1 MISKRALVCVTV
13 VMVGCLCGC
22 SEYRVQKKVT
32 MEQWATWDR
41 GPLVI
46 PLYAKN
52 LKGLKICLDPGHGG
66 DAHLKGYKA
75 GPKTGV
81 REAAVNWRVAVF
93 LRQLLEEAGAE
104 VIMTRY
110 GDEDVSLSRRV
121 QIANENNADIFV
133 SLHHNATGSDKVN
146 YTTTW
151 FHADPDSAP
160 ANLDLA
166 RQIQIGVEEE
176 LRLPQTHPRGLM
188 SDYLM
193 YPGAGFGVI
202 RGLNCVAC
210 LCEASFH
217 SHAEEEK
224 RLANAWYNQRE
235 AYGYFLG
242 IARYVNGGMPF
253 FRMTE
258 PRDGDRVETGTP
270 TLKFRIND
278 GLSAR
283 GGWAA
288 DRNWILEESIQV
300 SVNGKKVPFS
310 YDAKSK
316 MATVEVKEKLGSGTH
331 SALVTFQNIH
341 KNHAF
346 PKAVSFVVA
355 LPAVRMEMTIEPDR
369 IPASENA
376 WATVR
381 VKAYDEDGKPVA
393 DGTVIDFSIT
403 EGELLRAKVKTVNGE
418 ALNYYRCPWG
428 ASAQVIAQSGKA
440 EVCGNVWS
448 GKMDQGG
455 AFGVLLD
462 ALTGAP
468 VEQGQVGWLEGTRH
482 SVTRD
487 GRFAVSGLQAGQP
500 LMASVPGR
508 FGVVIANI
516 EDSSAVVWKQASLV
530 PAAGGVLAGKSF
542 VLDPRYGGE
551 ETGSVAGDHRA
562 SECNRLVAIA
572 LMQLLQNAGAQV
584 RVTRSDD
591 ASLSVD
597 QRLQIANQWPSARY
611 IRIEHEP
618 MTGSRPSLATLRY
631 PGSTIISDFASPI
644 IAEASQYLGLDAGS
658 IRDSEDKEIKDT
670 KGPAVAFIF
679 HTLDHPSMK
688 VDSDGRFLCLREA
701 YVLYRGIAG
710 YHEAPTEG
718 VYALEIR
725 VVDEKTGQPQ
735 GNVLV
740 GLGGVESLLS
750 DSVAGMV
757 RFEGLPKGET
767 FVTASKEGYRTSV
780 RNVHTDKGLVEVRL
794 EKD

>member
-1 MISKRALVCVTV
+1 MSKRALVCVTGV
-13 VMVGCLCGC
+13 LVLCLCGC

-32 MEQWATWDR
+32 MEQWETFHR
-41 GPLVI
+41 GPLAI

-52 LKGLKICLDPGHGG
+52 LKGVKICLDPGHGG

-93 LRQLLEEAGAE
+93 LRQMLEEAGAE
-104 VIMTRY
+104 VIMTRD

-151 FHADPDSAP
+151 FHADPDFAP

-166 RQIQIGVEEE
+166 RHIQIGVEEE

-193 YPGAGFGVI
+193 YQGAGFGVI

-270 TLKFRIND
+270 VLKFRLND

-288 DRNWILEESIQV
+288 DRNWILEESLQIRI
-300 SVNGKKVPFS
+300 NGKTVPFS
-310 YDAKSK
+310 YDPKSK
-316 MATVEVKEKLGSGTH
+316 IATVEVQEKLGSGTH
-331 SALVTFQNIH
+331 TALVLFQNIH
-341 KNHAF
+341 KNHTF
-346 PKAVSFVVA
+346 PKPASFVVA
-355 LPAVRMEMTIEPDR
+355 LPATRMEMVVEPDR

-393 DGTVIDFSIT
+393 DDTIIDFSIT
-403 EGELLRAKVKTVNGE
+403 EGELLRAKVKTLNGE

-428 ASAQVIAQSGKA
+428 ASAQIIARSGKA
-440 EVCGNVWS
+440 EACADVWS
-448 GKMDQGG
+448 GELKEGG
-455 AFGVLLD
+455 AFGVLFSSS
-462 ALTGAP
+462 TGLP
-468 VEQGQVGWLEGTRH
+468 VPSGKVAWHGGQAFP
-482 SVTRD
+482 VTAD
-487 GRFAVSGLQAGQP
+487 GRYAVPGIQAGCP
-500 LMASVPGR
+500 LMAMVPGR
-508 FGVVIANI
+508 FGVVLANT
-516 EDSSAVVWKQASLV
+516 DDPSAVVWKKASLLPV
-530 PAAGGVLAGKSF
+530 AGGVLAGKSF

-551 ETGSVAGDHRA
+551 ETGAVVGQRRA
-562 SECNRLVAIA
+562 SECNRLVALY
-572 LMQLLQNAGAQV
+572 LMQLLENAGAQV
-584 RVTRSDD
+584 RVTRTEDITM
-591 ASLSVD
+591 SVD
-597 QRLQIANQWPSARY
+597 QRLRSANQWPSARY
-611 IRIEHEP
+611 IRIEHELAGAP
-618 MTGSRPSLATLRY
+618 KPSLEALRF
-631 PGSTIISDFASPI
+631 PGSTLISDFAAPI
-644 IAEASQYLGLDAGS
+644 IAEGSRYLALETGEVK
-658 IRDSEDKEIKDT
+658 DSEDKEIKDT
-670 KGPAVAFIF
+670 RGPAVSFIF
-679 HTLDHPSMK
+679 RTLDSPAMSA
-688 VDSDGRFLCLREA
+688 DEDGTFLCLREA
-701 YVLYRGIAG
+701 YVVYRGIAA
-710 YHEAPTEG
+710 YHEAPMEG
-718 VYALEIR
+718 VCNLEIR
-725 VVDEKTGQPQ
+725 VVDAKTGQPQ
-735 GNVLV
+735 GNALV
-740 GLGGVESLLS
+740 ELGGVESLS
-750 DSVAGMV
+750 TDKIAGMV
-757 RFEGLPKGET
+757 CFEGLPQGET
-767 FVTASKEGYRTSV
+767 FVAVSKNGYKHTVRTV
-780 RNVHTDKGLVEVRL
+780 NTDKGMAEIRL
-794 EKD
+794 EME